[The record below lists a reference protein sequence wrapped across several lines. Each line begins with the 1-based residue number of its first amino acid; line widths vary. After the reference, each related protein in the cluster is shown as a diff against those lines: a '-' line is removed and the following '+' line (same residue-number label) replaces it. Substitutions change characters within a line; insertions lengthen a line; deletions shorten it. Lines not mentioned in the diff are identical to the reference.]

1 MLEGIFNTTLVFLVL
16 GCLIVL
22 LLSFAAMVIFE
33 WVSDTF
39 RWRGK
44 FLKEAI
50 TEMLDDRTLTE
61 MLYQH
66 PFVKNLYQ
74 FGKKSSL
81 PNYIPSK
88 KFAMALYEIICK
100 AAPPGIVKNESEMSV
115 ARFQAGVQALP
126 DFGLKETL
134 EALLRNARGKSAR
147 DLPTM
152 SVMLDYIQDWFN
164 DEMDALARYYQRRT
178 RVAYYVIGLL
188 LAIFLNID
196 SGKILSSLWYQAT
209 FPQRQAILEQRLS
222 YLKDRPMPENS
233 TISNIELDQTMA
245 NEFRSNLSI
254 LDFPIGWRF
263 LPAAGMPPCNLGAFE
278 IPGYD
283 EEGNQVCKKP
293 ADLPTD
299 FMGWI
304 SKFLGMF
311 ATGAFIPVGA
321 SFLFN
326 VMKKVTSAYR
336 SGVTPPPV
344 SAA

>member
-33 WVSDTF
+33 WVSETF

-61 MLYQH
+61 MIYQH
-66 PFVKNLYQ
+66 PLVKNLYQ

-100 AAPPGIVKNESEMSV
+100 AAPPGSAKNESEMSV

-126 DFGLKETL
+126 DLGLKETL

-147 DLPTM
+147 DLPAM
-152 SVMLDYIQDWFN
+152 SSILDYIQDWFN

-178 RVAYYVIGLL
+178 RVTYYVIGLL

-222 YLKDRPMPENS
+222 YLKDRPVPENPS
-233 TISNIELDQTMA
+233 LSNIELDQTMA
-245 NEFRSNLSI
+245 NEFQSNLSI
-254 LDFPIGWRF
+254 LDFPIGWKFVPVSCSIRGF
-263 LPAAGMPPCNLGAFE
+263 SIGVRDAQ
-278 IPGYD
+278 
-283 EEGNQVCKKP
+283 GNSICKQP

-299 FMGWI
+299 FVGWI

-336 SGVTPPPV
+336 PGVTPPPV
-344 SAA
+344 PAA

>member
-39 RWRGK
+39 KWRGK

-50 TEMLDDRTLTE
+50 TEMLDDPKLTE

-66 PFVKNLYQ
+66 PLIRNLYQ

-81 PNYIPSK
+81 PNYMPSK
-88 KFAMALYEIICK
+88 KFAMALYEIISK
-100 AAPPGIVKNESEMSV
+100 AVVPSDVKNESDMSV
-115 ARFQAGVQALP
+115 ARFQAGVQILP

-134 EALLRNARGKSAR
+134 EALLRNAREKSAP
-147 DLPTM
+147 DLPNM
-152 SVMLDYIQDWFN
+152 SILLDYIQDWFD

-178 RVAYYVIGLL
+178 RVAYYVIGLV

-209 FPQRQAILEQRLS
+209 FPQRQVILEQRLS
-222 YLKDRPMPENS
+222 YLKDRPVLSENTPIS
-233 TISNIELDQTMA
+233 DMELEQIISN
-245 NEFRSNLSI
+245 EFQSNLSI
-254 LDFPIGWRF
+254 LDFPIGWKF
-263 LPAAGMPPCNLGAFE
+263 VLVSCSIQSFKIGVTDAQGNSICKQPAE
-278 IPGYD
+278 
-283 EEGNQVCKKP
+283 
-293 ADLPTD
+293 LPTD
-299 FMGWI
+299 FIGWI

-326 VMKKVTSAYR
+326 VMRKLTQVYS
-336 SGVTPPPV
+336 SGVTPQPPTP
-344 SAA
+344 AA